1 MSTTKAMY
9 RTILADHFPAEM
21 TITFGDQK
29 LVYRKRTWKI
39 PDSKSGEVIES
50 GLRYGENP
58 DQEAA
63 LYELVGGNLTLGD
76 CQFIDAGLRPGKC
89 PGRSGHAS
97 GGQAPGQN
105 QPHRPGQR
113 PQYYKIPG

>member
-9 RTILADHFPAEM
+9 RTILADHFPPEM

-29 LVYRKRTWKI
+29 LLYRKRTWKI
-39 PDSKSGEVIES
+39 PDPKSGEVIES

-63 LYELVGGNLTLGD
+63 LYELVGGNLALGD
-76 CQFIDAGLRPGKC
+76 CRFIEPGLGLVSALDED
-89 PGRSGHAS
+89 GMLQESG
-97 GGQAPGQN
+97 N
-105 QPHRPGQR
+105 VD
-113 PQYYKIPG
+113 

>member
-9 RTILADHFPAEM
+9 RTILADHFPPEM

-39 PDSKSGEVIES
+39 PDPKSGEVIES

-63 LYELVGGNLTLGD
+63 LYELVNGNLVLGD
-76 CQFIDAGLRPGKC
+76 CRFIQPGYGLHGQYAQQYEEVVLMTPMRIVFKNTQSIK
-89 PGRSGHAS
+89 RSA
-97 GGQAPGQN
+97 
-105 QPHRPGQR
+105 R
-113 PQYYKIPG
+113 K